1 MDKIINI
8 TVRNRIAI
16 ADPGQYII
24 CGNEDYTA
32 VFDFDAEWSGIDIKT
47 ARFSRKGIYTDVVF
61 TGNTVEIPE
70 MQNVSRVEIGV
81 FAGDITTTPA
91 VVRCH
96 RSILCGGGNVH
107 EPEPDVYAQIIK
119 MIEEIEP
126 GSGSGGSGEDGGYYV
141 PTVTQVNENTIQI
154 SFAASRGGM
163 EKVNAQTITLPSGE
177 DGSPGENGKDGTS
190 VIVVNVIESTEDGG
204 SNVITFSDGHTLTV
218 KNGSKG
224 TDGSQGEQGIPGE
237 KGDKGEK
244 GDTGADGATGES
256 GYTPVKGKD
265 YWTDGDRAEIRDEL
279 GFSESNVLG
288 LENGGTN
295 ATTAAKACENIG
307 AVKKSGD
314 TMAGALSS
322 DGYLAAGLGQ
332 TYHGRMQGAADNVS
346 FTMRDSNVAIVNAL
360 TMYVTHILARK
371 SFVAPELTINRTDND
386 YPTLHFK
393 SKSREVGS
401 AFIQTEV
408 QGTFGFYSYNRDQDN
423 NATRYYDGYK
433 LPSPDSNKTTNKN
446 YDILTSKNPVTI
458 AQGGHGATTA
468 AGAVANLWVE
478 IAKKI
483 EATYNV
489 TKK

>member
-8 TVRNRIAI
+8 TVLNRIAT

-32 VFDFDAEWSGIDIKT
+32 VFDFDAEWSGIDVKT

-61 TGNTVEIPE
+61 TGNTVVIPE

-141 PTVTQVNENTIQI
+141 PTVTQVDENTIQI
-154 SFAASRGGM
+154 SYTASQGDM
-163 EKVNAQTITLPSGE
+163 VKVNAQTITLPSGAT
-177 DGSPGENGKDGTS
+177 GP
-190 VIVVNVIESTEDGG
+190 
-204 SNVITFSDGHTLTV
+204 
-218 KNGSKG
+218 
-224 TDGSQGEQGIPGE
+224 Q
-237 KGDKGEK
+237 GEK
-244 GDTGADGATGES
+244 GDTGADGTVGPS
-256 GYTPVKGKD
+256 GYTPIKGTD
-265 YWTDGDRAEIRDEL
+265 YWTEEDRAEIRAEL

-288 LENGGTN
+288 VENGGTG
-295 ATTAAKACENIG
+295 ATTADDACEKLRALRIIKWANG
-307 AVKKSGD
+307 YTAFTDGVELVLGYRAGD
-314 TMAGALSS
+314 T
-322 DGYLAAGLGQ
+322 DV
-332 TYHGRMQGAADNVS
+332 NV
-346 FTMRDSNVAIVNAL
+346 MRLNTNYTA
-360 TMYVTHILARK
+360 
-371 SFVAPELTINRTDND
+371 F
-386 YPTLHFK
+386 
-393 SKSREVGS
+393 SK
-401 AFIQTEV
+401 
-408 QGTFGFYSYNRDQDN
+408 
-423 NATRYYDGYK
+423 
-433 LPSPDSNKTTNKN
+433 
-446 YDILTSKNPVTI
+446 PVTVES
-458 AQGGHGATTA
+458 GGTGATTA
-468 AGAVANLWVE
+468 AGAVAMLWDE

>member
-8 TVRNRIAI
+8 TVLNRIAT

-32 VFDFDAEWSGIDIKT
+32 VFDFDAEWKGIDVKT

-61 TGNTVEIPE
+61 TGNTVVIPE

-177 DGSPGENGKDGTS
+177 DGSPGKNGEDGTS
-190 VIVVNVIESTEDGG
+190 VTVVNVTESTEDGG
-204 SNVITFSDGHTLTV
+204 SNVITFSDGNTLTV
-218 KNGSKG
+218 KNGNKG
-224 TDGSQGEQGIPGE
+224 ADGAAGPRGDQGLPGE
-237 KGDKGEK
+237 KGEKGEK
-244 GDTGADGATGES
+244 GDTGADGAAGPS
-256 GYTPVKGKD
+256 GYTPVKGTD
-265 YWTDGDRAEIRDEL
+265 YWTDEDRSEIRDEL

-295 ATTAAKACENIG
+295 ATTGDEACENIG
-307 AVKKSGD
+307 AVKKAGD
-314 TMAGALSS
+314 TMTGVLNIALSKYPALNFI
-322 DGYLAAGLGQ
+322 D
-332 TYHGRMQGAADNVS
+332 ADNGLVMAS
-346 FTMRDSNVAIVNAL
+346 IVGNVDSGQL
-360 TMYVTHILARK
+360 K
-371 SFVAPELTINRTDND
+371 F
-386 YPTLHFK
+386 
-393 SKSREVGS
+393 
-401 AFIQTEV
+401 Q
-408 QGTFGFYSYNRDQDN
+408 N
-423 NATRYYDGYK
+423 NATDTRYYTAYW
-433 LPSPDSNKTTNKN
+433 LPPTDKG
-446 YDILTSKNPVTI
+446 LTSNTSYNFLTTKNVVAI
-458 AQGGHGATTA
+458 SEGGTGGKNVAE
-468 AGAVANLWVE
+468 AVANLWAE

>member
-8 TVRNRIAI
+8 TVLNRIAT

-32 VFDFDAEWSGIDIKT
+32 VFDFDAEWNGIDVKT

-61 TGNTVEIPE
+61 TGDTVVIPE

-177 DGSPGENGKDGTS
+177 DGNPGENGKDGTS
-190 VIVVNVIESTEDGG
+190 VTVVNVTESTEDGG
-204 SNVITFSDGHTLTV
+204 SNVITFSDGHTLIV

-224 TDGSQGEQGIPGE
+224 TDGAAGPMGDQGLPGE
-237 KGDKGEK
+237 KGEK

-256 GYTPVKGKD
+256 GYTPIKGKD
-265 YWTDGDRAEIRDEL
+265 YWTDEDRAEIRDEL

-288 LENGGTN
+288 LENGGTGATDLSGLQRQVFDVQSN
-295 ATTAAKACENIG
+295 ITATTNILELPNGHYHYEG
-307 AVKKSGD
+307 AVSASNGWPYD
-314 TMAGALSS
+314 
-322 DGYLAAGLGQ
+322 
-332 TYHGRMQGAADNVS
+332 AADAKCAVVVQGN
-346 FTMRDSNVAIVNAL
+346 RNGSNGYW
-360 TMYVTHILARK
+360 YVTVI
-371 SFVAPELTINRTDND
+371 ELFTGTTYANHHFWNAWQGWTVMLND
-386 YPTLHFK
+386 K
-393 SKSREVGS
+393 
-401 AFIQTEV
+401 
-408 QGTFGFYSYNRDQDN
+408 
-423 NATRYYDGYK
+423 
-433 LPSPDSNKTTNKN
+433 
-446 YDILTSKNPVTI
+446 
-458 AQGGHGATTA
+458 
-468 AGAVANLWVE
+468 AVANLWE
-478 IAKKI
+478 EFAKKI